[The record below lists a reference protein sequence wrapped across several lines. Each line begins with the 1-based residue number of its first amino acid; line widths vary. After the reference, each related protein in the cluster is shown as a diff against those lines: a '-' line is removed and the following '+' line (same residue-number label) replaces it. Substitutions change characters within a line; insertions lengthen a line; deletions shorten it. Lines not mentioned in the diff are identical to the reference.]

1 MIAAKLGEFVSQ
13 VKLND
18 LPDNIISAIKLR
30 LLDTLGVGIAGAQL
44 GLSRP
49 VIGLFESASKVAHV
63 WGLPDQ
69 ASAREAAIANC
80 YATHGTYLEDGSRF
94 TGGHPSSVVIPAV
107 FAQAEALHC

>member
-13 VKLND
+13 VELNG
-18 LPDNIISAIKLR
+18 LPHNIISAIKLR

-44 GLSRP
+44 GLNRP
-49 VIGLFESASKVAHV
+49 VIDLFESEAKVAHV
-63 WGLPDQ
+63 WGLPYQ
-69 ASAREAAIANC
+69 ASAREAALANC

-107 FAQAEALHC
+107 FAQAEALH